1 MLVESSTV
9 SVMDTLSS
17 AYLKPGQSGSYLVS
31 LIFIVIA
38 LQLTQNE
45 VRGIPRGSS
54 SNPQLD
60 SGCDVVMRKSPA
72 ASFNDKAK
80 RWDIDEL
87 ELPRHLSRIHP
98 EPGGTA

>member
-60 SGCDVVMRKSPA
+60 SRV
-72 ASFNDKAK
+72 
-80 RWDIDEL
+80 
-87 ELPRHLSRIHP
+87 
-98 EPGGTA
+98 